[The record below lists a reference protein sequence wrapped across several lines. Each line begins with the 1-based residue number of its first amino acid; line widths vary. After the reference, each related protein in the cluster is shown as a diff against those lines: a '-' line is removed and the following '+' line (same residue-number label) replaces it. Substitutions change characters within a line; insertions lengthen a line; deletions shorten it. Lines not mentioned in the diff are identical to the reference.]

1 MATHV
6 MPCHGAAMSS
16 ANVSNLWFRNRH
28 AVILEALDAPLEILP
43 PFVLCAEPGAGKS
56 CLLDLLVNHWSNKG
70 RPVFRDYFSGME
82 SSKVINRVYAISR
95 HLHAEG
101 LAGALV
107 ALDDMPAMDEAD
119 AMRASKALGKLCN
132 DGHRVVVSI
141 CPEASALLEQIPGAC
156 VYSTEYFS
164 LEPDEVDLLLDDS
177 IQHAP
182 EEAYR
187 LTGGIAALLD
197 DARVRFSNL
206 REGKETDSLACSA
219 GLRSMVVN
227 SLRRTLMTEER
238 SIRYSMMLLGTGD
251 VSDVACA
258 VGRDATELVDSM
270 GLRAPF
276 FGIDSGSD
284 TFECIRL
291 GDKSG
296 FAACIADLV
305 PLSCEFRDVS
315 LRCAQI
321 LLHRGDFARAGLVLS
336 RLCNPSDAER
346 LALVCPLELINAGE
360 HRLVRQAAASE
371 VSLEGEMEFYKA
383 ASEVFVAWADCSRDQ
398 LLSSFARL
406 PEPAGIRQS
415 EMFGQAVAVL
425 LSAQLEVCSL
435 ASPSGV
441 GRYMQDIERSGW
453 ANTANKS
460 GAVGQMG
467 DPSLLGGRRDDI
479 CCQGSF
485 PSPGHVERLLDQW
498 DGSGNDLLESLAMH
512 VRVRQCLLSG
522 EYSNAL
528 KRLLLSGIRRDGTD
542 LLSSIIATDYFIA
555 SALAGDADSRGGESL
570 ARSTSFY
577 LFAGMTERSVRQV
590 IERRVLAIL
599 CGDAEKPG
607 ELDAT
612 LSRASRNG
620 EDATESIVLLARSMS
635 DLRCGSYLHAHVRAA
650 NAVTRASAAGLSHV
664 ATQARLIECAADAC
678 LGGREAIELW
688 ATWPSEDL
696 TPVCAWLANAV
707 DAEEVSKVNRRD
719 SVRKR
724 NESDIPVLSLLT
736 QFCGDLSD
744 RLWSRLPKGCRAA
757 VTEFR
762 KATSDLYGVDLSRG
776 IDGATDQVDARLHIR
791 LMGGFEVSRDGVPI
805 PHAAWKRR
813 KARVLLGLLAVIE
826 GHEITR
832 AAAVSALWSDCDYV
846 TGRDRLYVT
855 LGALRKAIG
864 QTADGPQ
871 YVEGVDGRLRLNPD
885 CVTVDLDEFAKAC
898 DEALAVLGN
907 DEALVARCVD
917 IRDQYV
923 GDVTEMSES
932 TGSFVARGEEERRRF
947 TNVMSVGAQACMRMG
962 SYVQAEW
969 FANAA
974 YRVDP
979 LREDVAELEIRALF
993 AQGRGVEA
1001 RAEYER
1007 YAKRLIEMT
1016 GMPPSIALRRMVSE
1030 LSEGLPGKMADPEE
1044 AECVEGET
1052 EVQTGY

>member
-6 MPCHGAAMSS
+6 MPRHGAAMSS
-16 ANVSNLWFRNRH
+16 TNDNNLWLRNRYS
-28 AVILEALDAPLEILP
+28 AMFEALDAPLENLP
-43 PFVLCAEPGAGKS
+43 PFVLCAEPGSGKS
-56 CLLDLLVNHWSNKG
+56 SLLDLLVNHWSSKG
-70 RPVFRDYFSGME
+70 LPVCREYFSGVE
-82 SSKVINRVYAISR
+82 TSRVINRVYAISK
-95 HLHAEG
+95 HLHVEG
-101 LAGALV
+101 LHGALV

-119 AMRASKALGKLCN
+119 GMRATKALGKLC
-132 DGHRVVVSI
+132 DGGHRVVVAI
-141 CPEASALLEQIPGAC
+141 RPEASALLEQIPGAH

-164 LEPDEVDLLLDDS
+164 LEPDEIDFLLDDS
-177 IQHAP
+177 SRHDP
-182 EEAYR
+182 EEAHR

-197 DARVRFSNL
+197 DARVRFSSL
-206 REGKETDSLACSA
+206 KEGKEADSLACSA
-219 GLRSMVVN
+219 GLRSMVVD
-227 SLRRTLMTEER
+227 SLRRTLMAEER
-238 SIRYSMMLLGTGD
+238 SIRYSMMLLGSGD

-258 VGRDATELVDSM
+258 VGRDATELVNSM

-276 FGIDSGSD
+276 FGIDSASE

-291 GDKSG
+291 CDRTS

-315 LRCAQI
+315 MRCAQV

-336 RLCNPSDAER
+336 RLCNPTDAER

-383 ASEVFVAWADCSRDQ
+383 ASEVFVAWVDCSRDQ

-406 PEPAGIRQS
+406 PEPVGIRQG
-415 EMFGQAVAVL
+415 EMFSQAVAVL
-425 LSAQLEVCSL
+425 LSTQLEICSL
-435 ASPSGV
+435 ASPSRAGQYLR
-441 GRYMQDIERSGW
+441 GIEKFGW
-453 ANTANKS
+453 ANGANNS
-460 GAVGQMG
+460 DAVGQMG
-467 DPSLLGGRRDDI
+467 DQRALDESHDDTLCRR
-479 CCQGSF
+479 S
-485 PSPGHVERLLDQW
+485 PYSPGHVEGLLDLW
-498 DGSGNDLLESLAMH
+498 DGSGSDLLESLAMH
-512 VRVRQCLLSG
+512 VRVRQCLLNG
-522 EYSNAL
+522 EYSDAL
-528 KRLLLSGIRRDGTD
+528 KRLLLSGVRRDGTD

-555 SALAGDADSRGGESL
+555 GALAGDSDSRGGESL

-577 LFAGMTERSVRQV
+577 LFAGMTEHSARQV

-599 CGDAEKPG
+599 CGDIEKPG

-620 EDATESIVLLARSMS
+620 EDVTESIVLLARSMS

-650 NAVTRASAAGLSHV
+650 NAAVRAAAAGLSHV
-664 ATQARLIECAADAC
+664 ATQARLLECAADAC

-688 ATWPSEDL
+688 NTCPSKDL

-707 DAEEVSKVNRRD
+707 DAEQTSKANRRD

-736 QFCGDLSD
+736 QSCGDLSD
-744 RLWSRLPKGCRAA
+744 RLWSRLPRGCRAA

-762 KATSDLYGVDLSRG
+762 KATSSLYGVDLSHG
-776 IDGATDQVDARLHIR
+776 IEEAGNQGDARLHIR
-791 LMGGFEVSRDGVPI
+791 LMGGFEASRDGVPI

-813 KARVLLGLLAVIE
+813 KARVLLGLLAVTE

-846 TGRDRLYVT
+846 AGRDRLYVT

-864 QTADGPQ
+864 QTPDGPQ
-871 YVEGVDGRLRLNPD
+871 YVQGVDGRLRLNPD
-885 CVTVDLDEFAKAC
+885 CVTVDLDEFAEAC
-898 DEALAVLGN
+898 DEALAILGN
-907 DEALVARCVD
+907 DEALVACCVD
-917 IRDQYV
+917 IRDQYA
-923 GDVTEMSES
+923 GDVAEMNES

-962 SYVQAEW
+962 SYAQAEW

-1016 GMPPSIALRRMVSE
+1016 GLPPSIALRRTVSE
-1030 LSEGLPGKMADPEE
+1030 LSEGLLGKMADPAE
-1044 AECVEGET
+1044 AECVEGEA
-1052 EVQTGY
+1052 EAQICY